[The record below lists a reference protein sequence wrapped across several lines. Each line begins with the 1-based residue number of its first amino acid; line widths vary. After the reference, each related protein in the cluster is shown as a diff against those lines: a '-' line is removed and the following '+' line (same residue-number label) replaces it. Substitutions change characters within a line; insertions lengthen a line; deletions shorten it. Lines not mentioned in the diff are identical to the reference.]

1 MARAKRTDRN
11 EARRRYR
18 VEQAGRLAEPESDEP
33 LSPNTPAND
42 APGKSRAVAQ
52 PKRPSVSA
60 AFRGSFRPLDLRGD
74 LRALPVIVTH
84 WAVLVSITVS
94 VVATVLFITSTN
106 ELGASLDLSLAKPL
120 EGKSF
125 GQVSNFSLLVLGL
138 FVTPP
143 PAAGAFLI
151 GFTAL
156 RASWLGGLI
165 QGIVAGVCYSA
176 ILLSPAGRTLTLND
190 NNVGF
195 VATSIVLGPVGA
207 MLFAAS
213 AAWYRRFLNMANP
226 NRGRRPERPTGK
238 QKPRPASARTSSRR

>member
-18 VEQAGRLAEPESDEP
+18 VAQADRTELEPGEP
-33 LSPNTPAND
+33 PTPNTLSND
-42 APGKSRAVAQ
+42 ATGKSRPAGPPV
-52 PKRPSVSA
+52 RPSVSA
-60 AFRGSFRPLDLRGD
+60 AFRGSFRPMDLRGD
-74 LRALPVIVTH
+74 LQALPLIVTH
-84 WAVLVSITVS
+84 WAVLVSIAVS

-106 ELGASLDLSLAKPL
+106 ELGSSLDLSLAKPL
-120 EGKSF
+120 DGKSF
-125 GQVSNFSLLVLGL
+125 GQVSNLSLLVLGL

-151 GFTAL
+151 GFTAV

-165 QGIVAGVCYSA
+165 QGIVAGVCYTA
-176 ILLSPAGRTLTLND
+176 ILLSPAGRTLTLSD
-190 NNVGF
+190 NNSGF
-195 VATSIVLGPVGA
+195 IATTVILAPVGA

-226 NRGRRPERPTGK
+226 NRGRRPERPTGR
-238 QKPRPASARTSSRR
+238 QKARPASARTSPRR